1 MCGTLKDLRLVRER
15 ARLNIMGNLIMPRGT
30 TNRQT
35 TDSVVRLAIARPH
48 SPSGRSNTSQKIGP
62 TNATKDVTFDTLPG
76 NSKYV
81 KISELDLVLVIPP
94 MGHMVPASTL
104 VPLTKNVSNDLAE
117 LLNNASPTNPTQPAT
132 ALPSPQVIVS
142 AVVVI
147 NS

>member
-1 MCGTLKDLRLVRER
+1 MPVTEMYLEGIMFATLEDETEYYGKPYYAQGEDK
-15 ARLNIMGNLIMPRGT
+15 
-30 TNRQT
+30 QT
-35 TDSVVRLAIARPH
+35 DDSVVRLAVAPPH
-48 SPSGRSNTSQKIGP
+48 SPFPFR
-62 TNATKDVTFDTLPG
+62 
-76 NSKYV
+76 
-81 KISELDLVLVIPP
+81 LVVLAIPS

-132 ALPSPQVIVS
+132 ALRSPQVIVS